1 MLYFLILV
9 IPFVAFVIHLTRQN
23 NRLRKIYLDITRDLL
38 NIAQKQG
45 TINLID
51 LKLLTSDKIITPFT
65 IKNLEKALH
74 TIEDACGKKKSP
86 TVANRFAHR
95 IQKLQQ
101 MKVYVEQLK
110 KFVDEKAKKEESVV
124 STQA

>member
-9 IPFVAFVIHLTRQN
+9 IPFTAFVIHLTRQN
-23 NRLRKIYLDITRDLL
+23 NRLRKIYLEITKDLL

-45 TINLID
+45 TVNLID
-51 LKLLTSDKIITPFT
+51 LKLLTSDKIITPFS

-74 TIEDACGKKKSP
+74 TIEDACGKKRSP

-101 MKVYVEQLK
+101 MKIYVEQLK
-110 KFVDEKAKKEESVV
+110 KFVEEKVKKEEAVLNS
-124 STQA
+124 Q